1 MSRDL
6 SSTFNR
12 ALNGFQTFNHIRF
25 ESIANM
31 LSKLRDSNEEEALK
45 CALKMMKSAENR
57 EQLRQAVELSLQE
70 YTLSESNLSRYF
82 QDDIVSSSLRT
93 QSNRE
98 INQWVLRRF
107 RNGKFSS
114 KCISS
119 LTSGKLFLEIPVENC
134 KKNIGELLL

>member
-6 SSTFNR
+6 SSTFDR

-70 YTLSESNLSRYF
+70 YTLSESNL
-82 QDDIVSSSLRT
+82 
-93 QSNRE
+93 
-98 INQWVLRRF
+98 
-107 RNGKFSS
+107 
-114 KCISS
+114 
-119 LTSGKLFLEIPVENC
+119 
-134 KKNIGELLL
+134 